1 VVLGQRTLQ
10 RRTERVIE
18 RIGRGPIIES
28 VYGVGTVMATR
39 SFQIEWGVASTIR
52 ALYVKRATAG
62 ATRAACAHQLRQHAW
77 RDVRRT
83 TLSSNRRLAVGTV
96 RVGR

>member
-1 VVLGQRTLQ
+1 MKMESLWAWAQKHEITTGVVVLIAIVAVVLGQRTLQ

-52 ALYVKRATAG
+52 ALYVKRATA
-62 ATRAACAHQLRQHAW
+62 
-77 RDVRRT
+77 V
-83 TLSSNRRLAVGTV
+83 
-96 RVGR
+96 